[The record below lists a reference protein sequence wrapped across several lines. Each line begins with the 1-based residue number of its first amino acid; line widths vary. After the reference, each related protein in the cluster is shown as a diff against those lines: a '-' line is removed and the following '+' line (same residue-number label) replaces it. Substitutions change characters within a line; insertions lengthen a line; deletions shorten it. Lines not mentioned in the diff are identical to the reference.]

1 VSERTPDTIDVLLV
15 DDQRL
20 LREGLRTLLELH
32 PDLHVVGEATD
43 GIDAE
48 EQVGQLRPNVVLM
61 DLRMPHRDGVAATAR
76 IHQRFPA
83 THVLVLTTFDDDELV
98 FRSIES
104 GACGY
109 LLKDVGSDV
118 LAHAV
123 RAAARGDSPL
133 QPSIARKL
141 LKRLRQPLE
150 PAAVP
155 LEGETF
161 TTRDRDVLRRLAEG
175 ATNRDIADDL
185 ALTEGTVKNYISAL
199 LAKTG
204 LHDRT
209 QLALYAARYG
219 FSGHRLSSHRVDADR
234 APG

>member
-1 VSERTPDTIDVLLV
+1 MIDVLLV

-32 PDLHVVGEATD
+32 ADLRVVGEAAD
-43 GIDAE
+43 GIEAE
-48 EQVGQLRPNVVLM
+48 QQVERLRPSVVLM

-76 IHQRFPA
+76 IHDRFPS

-98 FRSIES
+98 FHSLEA

-109 LLKDVGSDV
+109 LLKDVGSEA
-118 LAHAV
+118 LADAV

-133 QPSIARKL
+133 QPSVARKV
-141 LKRLRQPLE
+141 LKRLWQPTSPAPVAVE
-150 PAAVP
+150 PN
-155 LEGETF
+155 TF
-161 TTRDRDVLRRLAEG
+161 TARDRDILRRLAEG
-175 ATNRDIADDL
+175 ATNREIASEL

-199 LAKTG
+199 LTKTS

-209 QLALYAARYG
+209 QLALFAARQG
-219 FSGHRLSSHRVDADR
+219 FAPPAADR
-234 APG
+234 GGHITAI

>member
-1 VSERTPDTIDVLLV
+1 MIDVLLV

-32 PDLHVVGEATD
+32 SDIRVVGEAAD
-43 GIDAE
+43 GVEAE
-48 EQVGQLRPNVVLM
+48 QQVERLRPSVVLM
-61 DLRMPHRDGVAATAR
+61 DLRMPRRDGVAATAR
-76 IHQRFPA
+76 IHQRFRA

-98 FRSIES
+98 FRSLEA

-109 LLKDVGSDV
+109 LLKDVGSDA
-118 LAHAV
+118 LAEAV

-133 QPSIARKL
+133 QPSIARKVL
-141 LKRLRQPLE
+141 ERLRQPTS

-155 LEGETF
+155 LQPEMF
-161 TTRDRDVLRRLAEG
+161 TARDYDVLRRLAEG
-175 ATNRDIADDL
+175 ATNREIAGGL

-199 LAKTG
+199 LGKTS

-209 QLALYAARYG
+209 QLALFAARHG
-219 FSGHRLSSHRVDADR
+219 FAAPVANRGDRVASEPTQSR
-234 APG
+234 PVH